1 MNHKGCMGLIMN
13 HRLVPATLIPSVL
26 DLAIRNRIHVERIFA
41 QANIDP
47 AVVGVS
53 GTFLTLEQVV
63 RLFDAAYLASKDPA
77 FGIHLGES
85 VQYHSLDLVGQAIA
99 TSRNIRGAL
108 EELFRF
114 KDLVAPFAEFS
125 LEYERDTAIFTF
137 GVDTLMVRQHVPV
150 HHDVIATMVV
160 TIGNALSGDNLG
172 VKEVRF
178 SHSRPDYAAEYER
191 VFKVPVHFSHWRN
204 EIRFAARKLEE
215 PLLTSYPEY
224 HQRVHMLAAEKLRYM
239 ESGLSFSLKVQLYI
253 EKNLGTD
260 QANLEDVASHFNMTP
275 RTLQRRLQT
284 ENVSFAELRDR
295 CRHARALRELA
306 DRHVDIDA
314 LAERLGFSDTSNF
327 YHAFKRWQGVS
338 PGAYRKSL
346 EGGESGAVS

>member
-1 MNHKGCMGLIMN
+1 MN

-26 DLAIRNRIHVERIFA
+26 DLAIRNRIHVERIFS

-53 GTFLTLEQVV
+53 GTYLTLEQVV
-63 RLFDAAYLASKDPA
+63 RLFDAAYQASEDPA
-77 FGIHLGES
+77 FGLHLGES
-85 VQYHSLDLVGQAIA
+85 VQYHSLDLVGQVIA
-99 TSRNIRGAL
+99 TSRNIREAI

-114 KDLVAPFAEFS
+114 KDLVAPFADFA
-125 LEYERDTAIFTF
+125 LETERDTSIFTF
-137 GVDTLMVRQHVPV
+137 SVDTLLVKNHLSV

-172 VKEVRF
+172 LREVRF
-178 SHSRPDYAAEYER
+178 SHPRPSYAAEYQR
-191 VFKVPVHFSHWRN
+191 VFKVPVLFSQARN
-204 EIRFAARKLEE
+204 EIRFVTHKLDE

-224 HQRVHMLAAEKLRYM
+224 HQRVHMLAAEKLRYL
-239 ESGLSFSLKVQLYI
+239 ESGMSFSLKVQLYI
-253 EKNLGTD
+253 EKHLGTD
-260 QANLEDVASHFNMTP
+260 LANLEDVASHFNMTP

-295 CRHARALRELA
+295 CRHSRALRELA
-306 DRHVDIDA
+306 DRHVDIDD

-346 EGGESGAVS
+346 DAGGVEAGSSPPAS

>member
-1 MNHKGCMGLIMN
+1 MN

-63 RLFDAAYLASKDPA
+63 RLFDAAFAAAKDPA

-99 TSRNIRGAL
+99 TSRNIHEAL
-108 EELFRF
+108 LELMRF
-114 KDLVAPFAEFS
+114 KDLVAPFIEFS
-125 LEYERDTAIFTF
+125 LELDRDFAVLAFN
-137 GVDTLMVRQHVPV
+137 VDTLVVKTNLAV
-150 HHDVIATMVV
+150 HHDVIATMAV

-178 SHSRPDYAAEYER
+178 SHARPLYVSEYQR
-191 VFKVPVHFSHWRN
+191 VFKVPVTFSHWRN
-204 EIRFAARKLEE
+204 EIRFTRQTLEE

-224 HQRVHMLAAEKLRYM
+224 HHRVHHLAAEKLRYI
-239 ESGLSFSLKVQLYI
+239 ENGLSFSLKVQIYI
-253 EKNLGTD
+253 EKNLGSNL
-260 QANLEDVASHFNMTP
+260 ANLEDVASHFNMTP

-284 ENVSFAELRDR
+284 ESISFAELRDR

-306 DRHVDIDA
+306 DRQVDIDD

-338 PGAYRKSL
+338 PGAYRRSL
-346 EGGESGAVS
+346 ESGADGMGGIS